1 MKPKTKPEIIIPT
14 DAEIPALTDRVNEL
28 NAQIAR
34 LAAER
39 DGIEA
44 RLKAY
49 ALKHPEAHEPLKDE
63 KREGRKLGFTGTR
76 HSLNV
81 VIASDLI
88 IGTFPDSGAKHK
100 ELLGIL
106 CGEHGENE
114 ATAEAALKRF
124 FDAPSKWENRYDSGV
139 KFRSA
144 VGEHLGSKMAVRFI
158 AACTQVDKFG
168 VKKNTI
174 SIDYKAAAKVDGKA
188 EA

>member
-1 MKPKTKPEIIIPT
+1 MKKPKTEIIIPT

-28 NAQIAR
+28 NVQIAT

-49 ALKHPEAHEPLKDE
+49 ALKHPDQHEPLKDE
-63 KREGRKLGFTGTR
+63 KREGRKLSFMGAR

-88 IGTFPDSGAKHK
+88 IGTFPHNSPKHK
-100 ELLGIL
+100 ELLNIL
-106 CGEHGENE
+106 CGENNENE
-114 ATAEAALKRF
+114 ATAEGTLKLF
-124 FDAPSKWENRYDSGV
+124 FDAPSKWENRYDNGL
-139 KFRSA
+139 KFRAA
-144 VGEHLGSKMAVRFI
+144 VGMHLGSKIAAKFI
-158 AACTQVDKFG
+158 AACTQTDKFG
-168 VKKNTI
+168 VKKNTV
-174 SIDYKAAAKVDGKA
+174 SIDYKAAAKADGKA